1 VTYSSFDNSIGEWR
15 HSRIAQH
22 RVRCLS
28 LRWCLL
34 AQVSRAK
41 LKLDNMPLPI
51 RYAAET
57 DARKHHESLSR
68 DSSCGEDANKKMSWR
83 KTKRKSKDKK
93 AKRAALRAEATT
105 SQCLGET
112 LACEAQ
118 LETARNNSRSCQ
130 KELRLAHQQRDVT
143 ALEMLKIQDLY
154 DEILE
159 RVHRELSP
167 RSCQEELRLAHQ
179 QRDMTALEM
188 LRIQNLYDEIS
199 ERVHLELLPQL
210 RDQRAKQE
218 FSRGVSWQYH
228 GKDVA
233 LSVNA
238 LRQELQQLR
247 HDLSSC
253 PSCPS
258 CAKAHAAPS
267 YAKAHA
273 APWWLP
279 ATTAAAATTNVSG
292 IATPSAFPHGTRVP
306 HAADVRERAGEEAN
320 EAKPDEASTWTT
332 ICVLQ
337 TLFGAILLSVV
348 CACPCLD
355 APPPHSPDRQ
365 QMREGKHNH
374 QVANAS
380 RSRQTSET
388 GGGGGEE
395 AASADT
401 ADFSRQHVAT
411 RCQCPHQAEGAQ
423 VDVHPEQPSPCD
435 ASCERPS
442 CQAPHQA
449 WPAEDVRET
458 DAAASA
464 HLVALP
470 ASTTRQALSGPVSI
484 SQAPSPW
491 SPVELVLASFGDMS
505 DDNLL
510 TFEQGIVTTR
520 HLPTRSR
527 AHVILP
533 VTVVHSFCLC
543 GSS

>member
-1 VTYSSFDNSIGEWR
+1 MTYSSFDNSIGEWR

-210 RDQRAKQE
+210 RDQRQTGIQPRCFMA
-218 FSRGVSWQYH
+218 VSWQRCCTF
-228 GKDVA
+228 GERAATRATAVA
-233 LSVNA
+233 PRLVLLPLVPL
-238 LRQELQQLR
+238 LRQGTCCAELRQGT
-247 HDLSSC
+247 C
-253 PSCPS
+253 
-258 CAKAHAAPS
+258 CA
-267 YAKAHA
+267 
-273 APWWLP
+273 
-279 ATTAAAATTNVSG
+279 
-292 IATPSAFPHGTRVP
+292 
-306 HAADVRERAGEEAN
+306 
-320 EAKPDEASTWTT
+320 
-332 ICVLQ
+332 
-337 TLFGAILLSVV
+337 VV
-348 CACPCLD
+348 
-355 APPPHSPDRQ
+355 
-365 QMREGKHNH
+365 
-374 QVANAS
+374 
-380 RSRQTSET
+380 
-388 GGGGGEE
+388 
-395 AASADT
+395 AASHHGC
-401 ADFSRQHVAT
+401 SSH
-411 RCQCPHQAEGAQ
+411 HQRVG
-423 VDVHPEQPSPCD
+423 HCD
-435 ASCERPS
+435 ALGIC
-442 CQAPHQA
+442 A
-449 WPAEDVRET
+449 W
-458 DAAASA
+458 DACAACS
-464 HLVALP
+464 
-470 ASTTRQALSGPVSI
+470 
-484 SQAPSPW
+484 
-491 SPVELVLASFGDMS
+491 
-505 DDNLL
+505 
-510 TFEQGIVTTR
+510 
-520 HLPTRSR
+520 
-527 AHVILP
+527 
-533 VTVVHSFCLC
+533 
-543 GSS
+543 